1 MVLRG
6 YASMAAELAGAQW
19 NEGDVFCSVVRRVA
33 LPDAFFAIDG
43 QTETFLTVLDEF
55 GAYPAVIQR
64 ELDRYLPFLATT
76 RILIAAVRAGMGREA
91 AHEIIKENAVAV
103 ALAMR
108 EKGAEPD
115 LLDRL
120 AADRR
125 LPLDRRRA
133 GCGAGRQAGVHRR
146 GGQPGRR
153 RRRGGRR
160 TGEPL
165 SRGGEV
171 HLGRDPVTL
180 AGPCPG
186 STSPIWTTSPTVF
199 PHDLFDVH
207 RREAPVY
214 WHEPTDNTP
223 DGEGFW
229 SVATYAETLA
239 VLRDP
244 ETYSS
249 VTGGERPYGGT
260 LLQDLAI
267 AGQVLN
273 MMDDPRHSQIR
284 RLVSS
289 GLTPRMIRRV
299 EDDLRAPHP
308 AAAGCA
314 SSPATPFDFLVDVA
328 AELPMQM
335 ICILL
340 GVPES
345 ERHWLFEAI
354 EPQFDFGGS
363 RKASMAQMTAE
374 EAGTRMY
381 TYGQELIAAKRAE
394 PTDDMLSVV
403 ANATLDDADAALSD
417 LELYLFFS
425 LLFSAGAETT
435 RNAVAGGL
443 LALAEHPD
451 QLALLRA
458 DLSLLPTA
466 VEEMVRWTSPSPS
479 KRRTATRDVEL
490 GGCAIEAGQKVQIWE
505 GSANRDAVGVR
516 RRRRLRHRAKAEP
529 ALGFRAG
536 NPLLPWR
543 QPGPAGAAG
552 AVRGTARPVLVGPGG
567 QAGGVDAQQQ
577 AHRHSPP
584 HRRTGSVRPDA
595 FAAVMATGIVSI
607 AAADHGYLVISDG
620 CRWPA
625 VAAGNWRASRRPG
638 WRYVAADSGYVL
650 GRSLCLALAICV

>member
-1 MVLRG
+1 M
-6 YASMAAELAGAQW
+6 
-19 NEGDVFCSVVRRVA
+19 
-33 LPDAFFAIDG
+33 
-43 QTETFLTVLDEF
+43 
-55 GAYPAVIQR
+55 
-64 ELDRYLPFLATT
+64 
-76 RILIAAVRAGMGREA
+76 
-91 AHEIIKENAVAV
+91 
-103 ALAMR
+103 
-108 EKGAEPD
+108 
-115 LLDRL
+115 
-120 AADRR
+120 
-125 LPLDRRRA
+125 
-133 GCGAGRQAGVHRR
+133 
-146 GGQPGRR
+146 
-153 RRRGGRR
+153 
-160 TGEPL
+160 
-165 SRGGEV
+165 
-171 HLGRDPVTL
+171 TL
-180 AGPCPG
+180 AGIDFTDLDNFANG
-186 STSPIWTTSPTVF
+186 F

-229 SVATYAETLA
+229 SVATHAETLA

-249 VTGGERPYGGT
+249 VTGGERRYGGT

-289 GLTPRMIRRV
+289 GLTPRMIRLV
-299 EDDLRAPHP
+299 EDDLRARARRLL
-308 AAAGCA
+308 AAVEPGE
-314 SSPATPFDFLVDVA
+314 PFDFLVDVA

-354 EPQFDFGGS
+354 EPRFDFGGS
-363 RKASMAQMTAE
+363 RKASVSQMSVE

-381 TYGQELIAAKRAE
+381 SYGQELIASKRSE

-403 ANATLDDADAALSD
+403 ANATVDDGGLSPS
-417 LELYLFFS
+417 LLSEVELYLFFS

-443 LALAEHPD
+443 LALADHPD
-451 QLALLRA
+451 QLAMLRE

-505 GSANRDAVGVR
+505 GSANRDPAAFDDPDTFDIVR
-516 RRRRLRHRAKAEP
+516 KPNPH
-529 ALGFRAG
+529 LGFGQGIHYCLGANLARLELRVLFEE
-536 NPLLPWR
+536 LLGR
-543 QPGPAGAAG
+543 FSS
-552 AVRGTARPVLVGPGG
+552 ARVVKPVEWTRSN
-567 QAGGVDAQQQ
+567 
-577 AHRHSPP
+577 RH
-584 HRRTGSVRPDA
+584 
-595 FAAVMATGIVSI
+595 TGIRHLIVE
-607 AAADHGYLVISDG
+607 LEV
-620 CRWPA
+620 
-625 VAAGNWRASRRPG
+625 
-638 WRYVAADSGYVL
+638 
-650 GRSLCLALAICV
+650 

>member
-1 MVLRG
+1 
-6 YASMAAELAGAQW
+6 
-19 NEGDVFCSVVRRVA
+19 
-33 LPDAFFAIDG
+33 
-43 QTETFLTVLDEF
+43 
-55 GAYPAVIQR
+55 
-64 ELDRYLPFLATT
+64 
-76 RILIAAVRAGMGREA
+76 
-91 AHEIIKENAVAV
+91 
-103 ALAMR
+103 
-108 EKGAEPD
+108 
-115 LLDRL
+115 
-120 AADRR
+120 
-125 LPLDRRRA
+125 
-133 GCGAGRQAGVHRR
+133 
-146 GGQPGRR
+146 
-153 RRRGGRR
+153 
-160 TGEPL
+160 
-165 SRGGEV
+165 
-171 HLGRDPVTL
+171 VTL
-180 AGPCPG
+180 ADVDFTDLDNFANG
-186 STSPIWTTSPTVF
+186 F

-214 WHEPTDNTP
+214 WHEPTENTP

-299 EDDLRAPHP
+299 EDDLRARARRLLDAVEPGQP
-308 AAAGCA
+308 I
-314 SSPATPFDFLVDVA
+314 DFVVEVA

-340 GVPES
+340 GVPDS

-363 RKASMAQMTAE
+363 RKASVGQLSAE

-381 TYGQELIAAKRAE
+381 AYGQELISAKRSK
-394 PTDDMLSVV
+394 PTDDMLSIV
-403 ANATLDDADAALSD
+403 ANSTVDEDGLAPAPLSEM
-417 LELYLFFS
+417 ELYLFFS

-443 LALAEHPD
+443 LALADHPD

-458 DLSLLPTA
+458 GSSLLPTA

-505 GSANRDAVGVR
+505 GSANRDGAAFDNPDNFDVAR
-516 RRRRLRHRAKAEP
+516 KPNPH
-529 ALGFRAG
+529 LGFGQGIHYCLGANLARLELRVLFEE
-536 NPLLPWR
+536 LLGR
-543 QPGPAGAAG
+543 F
-552 AVRGTARPVLVGPGG
+552 
-567 QAGGVDAQQQ
+567 
-577 AHRHSPP
+577 S
-584 HRRTGSVRPDA
+584 SVRVVKP
-595 FAAVMATGIVSI
+595 VEWTRSNRHTGIRHLIVE
-607 AAADHGYLVISDG
+607 LVK
-620 CRWPA
+620 
-625 VAAGNWRASRRPG
+625 
-638 WRYVAADSGYVL
+638 
-650 GRSLCLALAICV
+650 